1 MQYVL
6 VVCMSAC
13 VPGKCQLSYSLLTLR
28 SPTLNTL
35 LSCLSFHRSDAMN
48 TFHACPS
55 SNHQWS
61 KLPRVVV
68 ETTLLVVMGVVVII
82 AKNQRRRIKKQKD
95 VPNWRGAGRWCNNI
109 QKQQYRIHPHH
120 MHIIHIPSYVTRH
133 DYYHGIHV
141 MSSKGELWGGKQLH
155 VHWELSIRIWW

>member
-6 VVCMSAC
+6 VVCVSAC

-28 SPTLNTL
+28 SPTLTPF
-35 LSCLSFHRSDAMN
+35 SRV
-48 TFHACPS
+48 CPFIVQT
-55 SNHQWS
+55 QWI
-61 KLPRVVV
+61 RVVV

-120 MHIIHIPSYVTRH
+120 MHIIHTPSYVTRH

>member
-28 SPTLNTL
+28 SPTLTPF
-35 LSCLSFHRSDAMN
+35 SRV
-48 TFHACPS
+48 CPFIVRTT

-95 VPNWRGAGRWCNNI
+95 VPNWRGAGLWYSNI